1 MKEVMEGII
10 NFEEFYYSVDAAAIV
25 VSKVVGELWQE
36 GEGIEAVSRS
46 LVVVGELWQE
56 GEGIEAVS
64 KPLDFDAGAS
74 FFTAVVMKLAEEG
87 FSFYFTAVLDVA
99 G

>member
-25 VSKVVGELWQE
+25 VSK
-36 GEGIEAVSRS
+36 
-46 LVVVGELWQE
+46 VVGELWQE

-87 FSFYFTAVLDVA
+87 FSFYFTAVVDVA